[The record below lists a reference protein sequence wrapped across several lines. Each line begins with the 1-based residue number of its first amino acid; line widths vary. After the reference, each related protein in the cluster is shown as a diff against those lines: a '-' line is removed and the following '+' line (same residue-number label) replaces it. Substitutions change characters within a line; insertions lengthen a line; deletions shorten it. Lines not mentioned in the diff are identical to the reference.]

1 MFKRL
6 TAILITLAM
15 LFGMCAVVT
24 ADTTDPYEYLP
35 RNITVA
41 CYDGDNSVSVAWINP
56 TKQLTKVTVYDSNN
70 RTGTDADAEI
80 GTVNNPKA
88 GEISRVTNTECR
100 ITNACFRAKL
110 VFEFTDGQKRIVY
123 HTQDIFNLNGG
134 SSNNR
139 YTPNTVE
146 IGRNGDY
153 NVYTTNEENCT
164 VAAGTKTADKSLKIV
179 SNIDSNMVTGA
190 PQIYFNFKANGTIN
204 TAGSLKTNT
213 DYKFE
218 YKVKTKEKIKFTNFI
233 NCSNGTV
240 TDTKNETDAKSASEW
255 QTISGTF
262 KTKESFVDG
271 ENDQKPYTYF
281 AISFKQ
287 ATAEPFYIDDV
298 KITELD
304 SNGIEVADNVEGSTT
319 HTYDFEDLASTQV
332 ARKLASVTASSAD
345 GGAEISWTPYT
356 DTNGYLSG
364 KERYVN
370 VYKMVDSKRVLRA
383 RMSHMRDGSS
393 DLNFIVDKSVYIDGL
408 TNGKEYKFAVTTM
421 TMDGIESE
429 ATEVTVTPEKQVI
442 SKYEY
447 EPANVMIT
455 GWRGGWDAGKG
466 YAVSWINPT
475 SDKLSSVKL
484 YEINSDG
491 TETAKTPN
499 RIFYRKIYGDINTL
513 NANTITDV
521 TTPGAVVRFEN
532 QPLETE
538 SGTAT
543 YRIVFEFSDGQKR
556 DIVYTGDWNS
566 GSYYQ
571 IIQPTD
577 NITNKNLISVN
588 AGWGY
593 SYIAD
598 KGSNDTLLAMADV
611 KISQK
616 EVKGDSQVSLE
627 LLSNQTTD
635 GRGKHAEIN
644 LSKALT
650 SGSTY
655 NFSMDVNT
663 VETGGITLGST
674 YAGDSDG
681 NKLPNTNGK
690 WQTVTGQFKANGKT
704 LNVRTGTAMRETYI
718 DNIKVWGNDINESEP
733 ATYSFSEVTISAP
746 EDVSGVSATQGEKT
760 STTISWDATSGGGQ
774 YVNVYEDID
783 KNTTDDVHTWMF
795 RARAPKAQ
803 ASVKLNNLET
813 DSTHNFMVVTEKS
826 GAQYN
831 GLESAGVTCSATLV
845 MPDYEINDV
854 KLLAN
859 DEEVENFIPGG
870 TYTAQ
875 ANVTNAKIDDGLK
888 TQVIVAVYA
897 NGVLENC
904 VVSDAKT
911 VTKGASETITVPSF
925 TIGNKDK
932 TYTAKIMVWKG
943 LESVTPLLK
952 NSVTYTTAE

>member
-35 RNITVA
+35 RDITIVQ
-41 CYDGDNSVSVAWINP
+41 YNGNYSVSIAWKNP
-56 TKQLTKVTVYDSNN
+56 TSDKLAKVTVMDSNN
-70 RTGTDADAEI
+70 AAGTETLL
-80 GTVNNPKA
+80 GTVTEPQP
-88 GEISRVTNTECR
+88 GQISRIAVSGQDNCR
-100 ITNACFRAKL
+100 IQYGCFRAKL
-110 VFEFTDGQKRIVY
+110 SFEFSDGQKRDVY
-123 HTQDIFNLNGG
+123 HSQDIRGTNFYHDL
-134 SSNNR
+134 
-139 YTPNTVE
+139 YTPKDTAISGKNDCN
-146 IGRNGDY
+146 IF
-153 NVYTTNEENCT
+153 TTNEENAT
-164 VAAGTKTADKSLKIV
+164 TGGSKSLKIV
-179 SNIDSNMVTGA
+179 SNIDAESKNEMQA
-190 PQIYFNFKANGTIN
+190 LSFNYKADNVFTR
-204 TAGSLKTNT
+204 ADSLKSDT
-213 DYKFE
+213 YYSFE
-218 YKVKTKEKIKFTNFI
+218 YKVMTDSEITLTNSIGGGGGTMTGDSESKTISTTNGQW
-233 NCSNGTV
+233 STV
-240 TDTKNETDAKSASEW
+240 
-255 QTISGTF
+255 SGTF
-262 KTKESFVDG
+262 KTVDFSTLPTK
-271 ENDQKPYTYF
+271 NLAYIFFNIQ
-281 AISFKQ
+281 FKQ
-287 ATAEPFYIDDV
+287 ATDKPFYIDDV

-304 SNGIEVADNVEGSTT
+304 GENGNAVSGDGSTSY
-319 HTYDFEDLASTQV
+319 TYDFESINKSMAKPVVLASGT
-332 ARKLASVTASSAD
+332 D
-345 GGAEISWTPYT
+345 GGAEISWTADMNYGRYINVYEI
-356 DTNGYLSG
+356 TNGQKILRDRMCYQNDG
-364 KERYVN
+364 ANPQRYV
-370 VYKMVDSKRVLRA
+370 
-383 RMSHMRDGSS
+383 RDT
-393 DLNFIVDKSVYIDGL
+393 SVNIDGL
-408 TNGKEYKFAVTTM
+408 TNGTTYTFAVTVM
-421 TMDGIESE
+421 TFEGVESE
-429 ATEVTVTPEKQVI
+429 ATEVTVTPEKQEI

-499 RIFYRKIYGDINTL
+499 RIFYRKIYGDVNTL

-543 YRIVFEFSDGQKR
+543 YRMVFEFSDGQKR

-571 IIQPTD
+571 IIRPTD
-577 NITNKNLISVN
+577 NVTNKNLISVN

-733 ATYSFSEVTISAP
+733 ATYSFNDVTKSAP
-746 EDVSGVSATQGEKT
+746 EDVSGVSATQGGKT
-760 STTISWDATSGGGQ
+760 STTISWDAASGGGQ

-783 KNTTDDVHTWMF
+783 ENTTDDVHTWMF
-795 RARAPKAQ
+795 RARVPKAQ
-803 ASVKLNNLET
+803 TSVTLNNLET
-813 DSTHNFMVVTEKS
+813 DKTHNFMVVTEKS

-875 ANVTNAKIDDGLK
+875 AKVTNAKIDAGLK

-897 NGVLENC
+897 DGVLENC

>member
-35 RNITVA
+35 RDITIVQYNGNYSA
-41 CYDGDNSVSVAWINP
+41 SIAWKNP
-56 TKQLTKVTVYDSNN
+56 TSDKLTKVTVMDSNN
-70 RTGTDADAEI
+70 ATGTETVL
-80 GTVNNPKA
+80 GTVTEPQP
-88 GEISRVTNTECR
+88 GQISRIAVSGQDNCR
-100 ITNACFRAKL
+100 IQYGCFRAKL
-110 VFEFTDGQKRIVY
+110 SFEFSDGQKRDVY
-123 HTQDIFNLNGG
+123 HSQDIRETNFYHDL
-134 SSNNR
+134 
-139 YTPNTVE
+139 YTPKDTAISGKNDCN
-146 IGRNGDY
+146 IF
-153 NVYTTNEENCT
+153 TTNEENAT
-164 VAAGTKTADKSLKIV
+164 TGGSKSLKIV
-179 SNIDSNMVTGA
+179 SNIDAESKNEA
-190 PQIYFNFKANGTIN
+190 QSLSFNYKADNVFTR
-204 TAGSLKTNT
+204 ADSLKSDT
-213 DYKFE
+213 YYSFE
-218 YKVKTKEKIKFTNFI
+218 YKVMTDSEITLTNSIGGGRGTMTGDSNSKTISTTNGQW
-233 NCSNGTV
+233 STV
-240 TDTKNETDAKSASEW
+240 
-255 QTISGTF
+255 SGTF
-262 KTKESFVDG
+262 KTVDFSTLPTK
-271 ENDQKPYTYF
+271 NLAYIFFNIQ
-281 AISFKQ
+281 FKQ
-287 ATAEPFYIDDV
+287 ATDKPFYIDDV

-304 SNGIEVADNVEGSTT
+304 GENGNAVSGDGSTSY
-319 HTYDFEDLASTQV
+319 TYDFESINKSMAKPVVLASGT
-332 ARKLASVTASSAD
+332 D
-345 GGAEISWTPYT
+345 GGAEISWTADMNYGRYINVYEI
-356 DTNGYLSG
+356 TNGQKILRDRMCYQNDG
-364 KERYVN
+364 ANPQRYV
-370 VYKMVDSKRVLRA
+370 
-383 RMSHMRDGSS
+383 RDT
-393 DLNFIVDKSVYIDGL
+393 SVNIDGL
-408 TNGKEYKFAVTTM
+408 TNGTTYTFAVTVM
-421 TMDGIESE
+421 TFEGIESE

-455 GWRGGWDAGKG
+455 GWRSGYDAGKG
-466 YAVSWINPT
+466 YAISWINPR

-484 YEINSDG
+484 YEVNSDG
-491 TETAKTPN
+491 TETEKTPN
-499 RIFYRKIYGDINTL
+499 RMFKQGAYTSVTVL
-513 NANTITDV
+513 NQNLVNDV
-521 TTPGAVVRFEN
+521 TTPSAVIRFEN
-532 QPLETE
+532 QGLNAE
-538 SGTAT
+538 SGIAT
-543 YRIVFEFSDGQKR
+543 YHLVFEFSNGQKR
-556 DIVYTGDWNS
+556 DIVYTGEWKSKDNYEIVQKTEKAGTIGCYDGNDRGQINAN
-566 GSYYQ
+566 GSQ
-571 IIQPTD
+571 
-577 NITNKNLISVN
+577 
-588 AGWGY
+588 
-593 SYIAD
+593 
-598 KGSNDTLLAMADV
+598 DTLASASTA

-616 EVKGDSQVSLE
+616 QVKEGSQVSLE
-627 LLSNQTTD
+627 LSSNQTTD
-635 GRGKHAEIN
+635 GKGRQLNISLNQNLVSGKV
-644 LSKALT
+644 
-650 SGSTY
+650 Y

-663 VETGGITLGST
+663 IEASGITIGGT
-674 YAGDSDG
+674 YAADTSPLPG
-681 NKLPNTNGK
+681 NILPNTNGK
-690 WQTVTGQFKANGKT
+690 WQTVTGRFTANNTAFT
-704 LNVRTGTAMRETYI
+704 LYPGASIRETYI
-718 DNIKVWGNDINESEP
+718 DNIKVWGNEIEESDP
-733 ATYSFSEVTISAP
+733 ATYSFSNVEKSAP

-760 STTISWDATSGGGQ
+760 STTISWDAASGGGQ

>member
-35 RNITVA
+35 RDITIV
-41 CYDGDNSVSVAWINP
+41 CYDLSHNGAVVAWKNP
-56 TKQLTKVTVYDSNN
+56 TSTLLTKVTVTDTGNN
-70 RTGTDADAEI
+70 EVLGAVE
-80 GTVNNPKA
+80 NPTP
-88 GEISRVTNTECR
+88 GGISRVEKETVSVQYG
-100 ITNACFRAKL
+100 FFKVKFL
-110 VFEFTDGQKRIVY
+110 FEFSNGEKREFYYTQYKLSYSLKNDYYTTPIVAVDG
-123 HTQDIFNLNGG
+123 
-134 SSNNR
+134 NN
-139 YTPNTVE
+139 
-146 IGRNGDY
+146 DY
-153 NVYTTNEENCT
+153 NVFTTNTQNT
-164 VAAGTKTADKSLKIV
+164 TANGKNSLMVV
-179 SNIDSNMVTGA
+179 SNINPIVNDTLAKIDFNYKATASNFATVGA
-190 PQIYFNFKANGTIN
+190 
-204 TAGSLKTNT
+204 LKSDTTYN
-213 DYKFE
+213 FE
-218 YKVKTKEKIKFTNFI
+218 YKVKTDTDITFDNYI
-233 NCSNGTV
+233 NTGGGTMQNNSGTANV
-240 TDTKNETDAKSASEW
+240 KASTEW
-255 QTISGTF
+255 QTVSGSF
-262 KTKESFVDG
+262 KTTDKEMTGWMFFVIG
-271 ENDQKPYTYF
+271 
-281 AISFKQ
+281 FKQ
-287 ATAEPFYIDDV
+287 ATNEPFYIDDV

-304 SNGIEVADNVEGSTT
+304 SNGNAYTGTDSTSY
-319 HTYDFEDLASTQV
+319 TYDFEDLTKTITKPTNVAASG
-332 ARKLASVTASSAD
+332 SD
-345 GGAEISWTPYT
+345 GAATITWS
-356 DTNGYLSG
+356 
-364 KERYVN
+364 
-370 VYKMVDSKRVLRA
+370 VDSNTRYINIYEIVDGKKVLRN
-383 RMSHMRDGSS
+383 RMNGNPNSRDSS
-393 DLNFIVDKSVYIDGL
+393 VDIHYL
-408 TNGKEYKFAVTTM
+408 TNGKTYKFAVSVM
-421 TMDGIESE
+421 TFEGIESE
-429 ATEVTVTPEKQVI
+429 ATEVTVTPEKQEI

-499 RIFYRKIYGDINTL
+499 RIFYRKIYGDVNTL

-577 NITNKNLISVN
+577 NVTNKNLISVN

-733 ATYSFSEVTISAP
+733 ATYSFNDVTKSAP
-746 EDVSGVSATQGEKT
+746 EDVSGVSATQGEKN
-760 STTISWDATSGGGQ
+760 STTISWTAGGGQ

-783 KNTTDDVHTWMF
+783 ENTTDDVHTWMF
-795 RARAPKAQ
+795 RARVPKAQ
-803 ASVKLNNLET
+803 TSVTLNNLET
-813 DSTHNFMVVTEKS
+813 DKTHNFMVVTEKS

-845 MPDYEINDV
+845 TPDYEINDV

-875 ANVTNAKIDDGLK
+875 AKVTNAKIDAGLK

-897 NGVLENC
+897 DGVLENC

-925 TIGNKDK
+925 AIGNEDK

>member
-35 RNITVA
+35 RDVTIV
-41 CYDGDNSVSVAWINP
+41 CYSGNDGAVVAWKNP
-56 TKQLTKVTVYDSNN
+56 TSTTIEKVTVSDTGNN
-70 RTGTDADAEI
+70 NVF
-80 GTVNNPKA
+80 GTVENPTPGA
-88 GEISRVTNTECR
+88 ISRVSSE
-100 ITNACFRAKL
+100 NASVQYGKL
-110 VFEFTDGQKRIVY
+110 KVKLLFEFSNGEKRVVY
-123 HTQDIFNLNGG
+123 HTQDKRNYNLCAEYSSGKVAVTNLN
-134 SSNNR
+134 
-139 YTPNTVE
+139 
-146 IGRNGDY
+146 DY
-153 NVYTTNEENCT
+153 NVFTTNEENAT
-164 VAAGTKTADKSLKIV
+164 TGGKNSLKII
-179 SNIDSNMVTGA
+179 SNINPVV
-190 PQIYFNFKANGTIN
+190 NNN
-204 TAGSLKTNT
+204 TAQIFFNNKATGSGADFTVMGALKSNT
-213 DYKFE
+213 TYNFE
-218 YKVKTKEKIKFTNFI
+218 YKIK
-233 NCSNGTV
+233 
-240 TDTKNETDAKSASEW
+240 TDTDLSLSNYINSAGGAMLGDSGTATVQPSVDW
-255 QTISGTF
+255 QTVSGSF
-262 KTKESFVDG
+262 KMPETINAYMF
-271 ENDQKPYTYF
+271 F
-281 AISFKQ
+281 AIGLKQ
-287 ATAEPFYIDDV
+287 AANGPIYIDDLN
-298 KITELD
+298 ITELD
-304 SNGIEVADNVEGSTT
+304 SDGNEYNGTDKTT
-319 HTYDFEDLASTQV
+319 HTINFEDYTKTMAKPTN
-332 ARKLASVTASSAD
+332 VTASASDGMATIGWTAD
-345 GGAEISWTPYT
+345 TSVG
-356 DTNGYLSG
+356 
-364 KERYVN
+364 RYIN
-370 VYKMVDSKRVLRA
+370 VYEVINEKKILISRL
-383 RMSHMRDGSS
+383 
-393 DLNFIVDKSVYIDGL
+393 DLNKDSSVDIENL
-408 TNGKEYKFAVTTM
+408 ENGKTYKFAVSAM
-421 TMDGIESE
+421 TFEGIESE
-429 ATEVTVTPEKQVI
+429 AVEVTATPAKQVA

-455 GWRGGWDAGKG
+455 GWRSGYDAGKG
-466 YAVSWINPT
+466 YAVSWINPR

-484 YEINSDG
+484 YEVNSDG
-491 TETAKTPN
+491 TETEKTPN
-499 RIFYRKIYGDINTL
+499 RMFKQGAYTSVTVL
-513 NANTITDV
+513 NQNLVNDV
-521 TTPGAVVRFEN
+521 TTPSAVIRFEN
-532 QPLETE
+532 QGLNAE
-538 SGTAT
+538 SGIAT
-543 YRIVFEFSDGQKR
+543 YHLVFEFSDGQKR
-556 DIVYTGDWNS
+556 DIVYTGEWM
-566 GSYYQ
+566 
-571 IIQPTD
+571 
-577 NITNKNLISVN
+577 
-588 AGWGY
+588 
-593 SYIAD
+593 
-598 KGSNDTLLAMADV
+598 SNDNYEIVQKTEKAGTIGCYDGNDRGQINANGSQDTLASASTA

-616 EVKGDSQVSLE
+616 QIKEGSQVSLE
-627 LLSNQTTD
+627 LSSNQTTD
-635 GRGKHAEIN
+635 GKGRQLNISLNQNLVSGKV
-644 LSKALT
+644 
-650 SGSTY
+650 Y

-663 VETGGITLGST
+663 IEASGITIGGT
-674 YAGDSDG
+674 YAADTSPLPG
-681 NKLPNTNGK
+681 NILPNTNGK
-690 WQTVTGQFKANGKT
+690 WQTATGRFTANNTVFT
-704 LNVRTGTAMRETYI
+704 LYPGASIRETYI
-718 DNIKVWGNDINESEP
+718 DNIKVWGNEIEESDP
-733 ATYSFSEVTISAP
+733 ATYSFSNVEKSAP

-760 STTISWDATSGGGQ
+760 STTISWDAASGGGQ

>member
-15 LFGMCAVVT
+15 LFGMCAVVS
-24 ADTTDPYEYLP
+24 ADTPDPYEYLP
-35 RNITVA
+35 RDITIV
-41 CYDGDNSVSVAWINP
+41 CYSGNNGAVVAWKNP
-56 TKQLTKVTVYDSNN
+56 TSTLLTKVTVTDTGNN
-70 RTGTDADAEI
+70 EVL
-80 GTVNNPKA
+80 GTVENPTS
-88 GEISRVTNTECR
+88 GGISRVEKETVSVQYGS
-100 ITNACFRAKL
+100 FKVKL
-110 VFEFTDGQKRIVY
+110 TFEFSNGQKREVY
-123 HTQDIFNLNGG
+123 HTEDKR
-134 SSNNR
+134 SR
-139 YTPNTVE
+139 
-146 IGRNGDY
+146 
-153 NVYTTNEENCT
+153 NVYTGYTANTVGISSLNDFNVFTSNNENVT
-164 VAAGTKTADKSLKIV
+164 TDGSQSLKVV
-179 SNIDSNMVTGA
+179 SNITQVIGDTAGK
-190 PQIYFNFKANGTIN
+190 IFFNSKASGSFP
-204 TAGSLKTNT
+204 TAGSLKSSTYYNF
-213 DYKFE
+213 K
-218 YKVKTKEKIKFTNFI
+218 YKVKTSSELMLNHTANG
-233 NCSNGTV
+233 NGNMLNNTGTV
-240 TDTKNETDAKSASEW
+240 TIQPSNDW
-255 QTISGTF
+255 QTVEGSFLTKENSGTNAYAF
-262 KTKESFVDG
+262 FGIVFSKAAD
-271 ENDQKPYTYF
+271 
-281 AISFKQ
+281 A
-287 ATAEPFYIDDV
+287 PFYIDDV
-298 KITELD
+298 ELIELTGE
-304 SNGIEVADNVEGSTT
+304 NGSEYTGEDTT
-319 HTYDFEDLASTQV
+319 TYKWDFEY
-332 ARKLASVTASSAD
+332 SVNTTNKPTNVMASSLD
-345 GGAEISWTPYT
+345 GAATIGWSA
-356 DTNGYLSG
+356 
-364 KERYVN
+364 
-370 VYKMVDSKRVLRA
+370 DSKA
-383 RMSHMRDGSS
+383 RFI
-393 DLNFIVDKSVYIDGL
+393 NIYEIVDGKKILRDRMNAQKDTSVDIDGL
-408 TNGKEYKFAVTTM
+408 TNGKTYRFAVSASAFE
-421 TMDGIESE
+421 GYESE
-429 ATEVTVTPEKQVI
+429 AQEVTVTPEKQEI

-499 RIFYRKIYGDINTL
+499 RIFYRKIYGDVNTL

-571 IIQPTD
+571 IIRPTD
-577 NITNKNLISVN
+577 NVTNKNLISVN

-733 ATYSFSEVTISAP
+733 ATYSFNDVTKSAP
-746 EDVSGVSATQGEKT
+746 EDVSGVSATQGEKN
-760 STTISWDATSGGGQ
+760 STTISWTAGGGQ

-783 KNTTDDVHTWMF
+783 ENTTDDVHTWMF
-795 RARAPKAQ
+795 RARVPKAQ
-803 ASVKLNNLET
+803 TSVTLNNLET
-813 DSTHNFMVVTEKS
+813 DKTHNFMVVTEKS